1 MYPDGAGEPET
12 CIPFARTSSLQSKM
26 STKDSD
32 SVGIDEKDN
41 VLIEQRSSPGFIE
54 ATDGELLNADIRPSA
69 ERKLVRLLDMR
80 LLPTIIV
87 IFLLNYIDR
96 VAVTAAKLQGLTQ
109 DLHLTGLQYNTVIAV
124 LYATYVP
131 AQIPSN
137 MILNRISR

>member
-12 CIPFARTSSLQSKM
+12 CIPFARTPSLQSKM

-87 IFLLNYIDR
+87 IFLLNYIDVSAR
-96 VAVTAAKLQGLTQ
+96 K
-109 DLHLTGLQYNTVIAV
+109 
-124 LYATYVP
+124 
-131 AQIPSN
+131 
-137 MILNRISR
+137 